1 MFFKKIYLT
10 SFAVVLFR
18 ANFVESSS
26 AAAAQT
32 STSNGDNLRK
42 TVNKETKAD
51 TIENLQPEDEVF
63 WKRALS
69 VSTDLAF
76 FASNPVQ
83 AGCTGWY
90 VSYVTKLF

>member
-10 SFAVVLFR
+10 SFAVVLFS

-26 AAAAQT
+26 AVAAH
-32 STSNGDNLRK
+32 NLRN
-42 TVNKETKAD
+42 TVNDEETKAD

-63 WKRALS
+63 WKRTLS

-76 FASNPVQ
+76 FESNPVQ
-83 AGCTGWY
+83 A
-90 VSYVTKLF
+90 VFV